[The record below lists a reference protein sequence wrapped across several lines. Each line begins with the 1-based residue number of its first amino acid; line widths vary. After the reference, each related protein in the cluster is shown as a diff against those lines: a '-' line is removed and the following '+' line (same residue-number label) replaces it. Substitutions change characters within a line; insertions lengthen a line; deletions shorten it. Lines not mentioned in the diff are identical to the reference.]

1 MNQCGTLGIPAGTYR
16 CEHCGHARSDILP
29 EKDKLA
35 RATEVYDLIIAES
48 ARLGGV
54 YSGEHGTGKR
64 KRRDFLRCY
73 GPEAVEQLRRCKAA
87 VDPEFLLNRGNV
99 VTSYVVKAE
108 AV

>member
-1 MNQCGTLGIPAGTYR
+1 MHFT
-16 CEHCGHARSDILP
+16 ILP
-29 EKDKLA
+29 EKEKLVKA
-35 RATEVYDLIIAES
+35 VEIYDRIITES

-73 GPEAVEQLRRCKAA
+73 GLEAVEQLRRCKAA

-99 VTSYVVKAE
+99 IEYAN
-108 AV
+108 